1 MSLQPPTSSIQ
12 PFRLTFLGTGTS
24 HGIPMIGCDCS
35 VCTSSDPRDQRLR
48 TSILLESPECQILI
62 DTTPDLRTQCLREKI
77 NRIDAV
83 LLTHAHTDH
92 IMGFD
97 DVRRFCEMQDIA
109 MPIYASPF
117 TMGKVKDAFRFA
129 FDNPKP
135 WKNYLRLEPHFIE
148 GPFILGDLEIIPIAL
163 PHGSMT
169 TLGFIFQHQGKKLL
183 AYYTDCQE
191 VTEEA
196 LAAAAGAKVLVLD
209 ALRETYHPTH
219 LNFEGALNAAT
230 HINAETTYFIHFCHD
245 IAHAKK
251 EAELPANIKLAYDG
265 LKINL

>member
-1 MSLQPPTSSIQ
+1 MNSSNLQPSLS
-12 PFRLTFLGTGTS
+12 LTFLGTGTS

-48 TSILLESPECQILI
+48 TSLLLETPTHQILI

-83 LLTHAHTDH
+83 LFTHAHTDH

-97 DVRRFCEMQDIA
+97 DVRRFCEIQDIA

-117 TMGKVKDAFRFA
+117 TMGKVKEAFRFA
-129 FDNPKP
+129 FDDPKP
-135 WKNYLRLEPHFIE
+135 WKNYLRLEPHLIE
-148 GPFILGDLEIIPIAL
+148 GPFSLGALEIIPVPL

-169 TLGFIFQHQGKKLL
+169 TLGFIFKHKGKKLL
-183 AYYTDCQE
+183 AYFTDCQE
-191 VTEEA
+191 VPEA
-196 LAAAAGAKVLVLD
+196 GIEAAAGAKILVLD
-209 ALRETYHPTH
+209 ALRETPHPTH
-219 LNFEGALNAAT
+219 LNFEGALAAASR
-230 HINAETTYFIHFCHD
+230 IRAETTYFIHFCHD

-251 EAELPANIKLAYDG
+251 EAELPANMKLAYDG
-265 LKINL
+265 LRVRL